1 MTNDG
6 NGTRTQLGQTI
17 YGNATVTGDML
28 GWSVDVAPDGNII
41 VVGLPEYE
49 YFTGQVQV
57 FSFLD
62 SDNKVGTASTWKQVG
77 QDIAGEAI
85 GDEFGWFVSISDGGL
100 TIAVGAQSNN
110 GKNGENSGH
119 VRIYHLEDNGMIWEQ
134 IGEDIDGNAAGI
146 GSGHSVSLSA
156 NGSIVAIGAPFV
168 GIDGVLTG
176 QVKVYRIDGGGL
188 TWEQLGESI
197 YGDNANDGFGQ
208 SVDISPNGDC
218 LAVGT
223 NVDVGPG
230 YVKVF
235 TLENGGDNLGAADWK
250 QIGLTITGEA
260 NGEQFGYSVSL
271 SNDTKTLA
279 VGAPW
284 ADGKDGDDGDDDVG
298 RVRVY

>member
-62 SDNKVGTASTWKQVG
+62 RDDEVGTAGTWKQAG

-85 GDEFGWFVSISDGGL
+85 GDEFGRFVSISDDGI
-100 TIAVGAQSNN
+100 TIVVGAWSNN
-110 GKNGENSGH
+110 EKNGENSGH

-134 IGEDIDGNAAGI
+134 IGEDIDGEAAGI
-146 GSGHSVSLSA
+146 GSGCSVSLSA

-176 QVKVYRIDGGGL
+176 QVKVYRIDGGGS

-197 YGDNANDGFGQ
+197 YGDNASDWFGQ
-208 SVDISPNGDC
+208 SIDISPDGNS

-223 NVDVGPG
+223 KVNVGSG
-230 YVKVF
+230 
-235 TLENGGDNLGAADWK
+235 
-250 QIGLTITGEA
+250 
-260 NGEQFGYSVSL
+260 
-271 SNDTKTLA
+271 
-279 VGAPW
+279 
-284 ADGKDGDDGDDDVG
+284 
-298 RVRVY
+298 